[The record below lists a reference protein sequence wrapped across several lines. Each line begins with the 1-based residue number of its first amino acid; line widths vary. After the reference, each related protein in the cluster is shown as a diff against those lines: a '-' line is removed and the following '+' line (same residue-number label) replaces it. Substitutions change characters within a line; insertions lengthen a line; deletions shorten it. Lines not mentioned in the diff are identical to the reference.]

1 MPETLTVSSRG
12 QITLPAALRKRFGI
26 QAGGVLIAEEGQGN
40 IILRPAVVIEVDTY
54 SDQDISAWDA
64 EDHLPAKEREA
75 ILKRF
80 RNKP

>member
-12 QITLPAALRKRFGI
+12 RITLPAALRKRFGI

-40 IILRPAVVIEVDTY
+40 IILRPAVVREVDTY
-54 SDQDISAWDA
+54 SDQDISAWVA

-75 ILKRF
+75 ILNRF
-80 RNKP
+80 RKKP

>member
-54 SDQDISAWDA
+54 SDQDIAAWDA
-64 EDHLPAKEREA
+64 EDQLPAKEREV
-75 ILKRF
+75 ILNRF
-80 RNKP
+80 RDKP

>member
-12 QITLPAALRKRFGI
+12 RITLPAALRKRFGI

-40 IILRPAVVIEVDTY
+40 IILRPAVVMEVDTY
-54 SDQDISAWDA
+54 SDQDISAWNA

-75 ILKRF
+75 ILNRF